1 MSQPSPRPVDVPEPH
16 AGSGVVRR
24 GAAGRP
30 VRAAG
35 VVVLRPAET
44 GDHSLEVLAVHR
56 PRYDDWSLPKGKL
69 ESGEHALVAAVRE
82 VVEETGVRPLPG
94 RRLPSVRYTDDD
106 GRPKTVSWWC
116 GTVGSTADREPDDEV
131 DLVRWLP
138 FDAAGRTLTHAM
150 DADLLAGLAGVLDRE
165 TAGGVPDPPVVLL
178 RHGSARSRRSWDGRE
193 LDRPLE
199 DEGFEQARRLV
210 PLLRA
215 LGPVRVVTSAATRCR
230 QTVEPFRTA
239 VDVDTDVTA
248 DLTEQAGD
256 DDPRRPLAVLAAAVA
271 SRAAGLQVLCTHRP
285 VLGGLLDAA
294 AGRAWRTGGSKPLR
308 TAEVAVLTGSY
319 GSMTVDRHQP

>member
-1 MSQPSPRPVDVPEPH
+1 MSQPPARSTDAPDAHPGP
-16 AGSGVVRR
+16 GGGRR
-24 GAAGRP
+24 GEASGRP

-35 VVVLRPAET
+35 LVVLRPAAA

-69 ESGEHALVAAVRE
+69 EPGEHALVAAVRE

-165 TAGGVPDPPVVLL
+165 AAGGVPEPPVVLL

-193 LDRPLE
+193 LERPLE
-199 DEGFEQARRLV
+199 KEGLEQARHLV

-215 LGPVRVVTSAATRCR
+215 LGLVRVVTSAATRCR
-230 QTVEPFRTA
+230 QTVQPFSTA
-239 VDVDTDVTA
+239 VDLDPDVTA

-256 DDPRRPLAVLAAAVA
+256 DDSQRPLRSSQLPSRLAPRDPRFSAPTGRSWVGSSTPQPGGPGGPAGRSPCAPRR
-271 SRAAGLQVLCTHRP
+271 SR
-285 VLGGLLDAA
+285 
-294 AGRAWRTGGSKPLR
+294 S
-308 TAEVAVLTGSY
+308 
-319 GSMTVDRHQP
+319 